1 MEEGM
6 EKMAASVRGS
16 GRDICGIFTG
26 VYQKKEIRGT
36 GPEVSGTGR
45 ELGRDAVRG
54 TGRA

>member
-6 EKMAASVRGS
+6 EKMAASVRSS
-16 GRDICGIFTG
+16 GRDTCGIFTG

-36 GPEVSGTGR
+36 GPEVSGTDR